1 MPARNVLNAVHSVVE
16 RPPIVS
22 YRDGYVTLSDVR
34 LHYVDYG
41 GTGEPVVALHG
52 LVQNAHAFDAIAP
65 VLVPQ
70 THLLALDVRGRGKS
84 DWGRPDTYRWS
95 YYLRD
100 LQGFVDALGLDR
112 FVLIGTSMGGT
123 LAMLHAMARPRQV
136 SGLVMNDSSL
146 NANRAGIVRAAQ
158 RIGRA
163 PATFAGLAE
172 AVAWFSEERD
182 GLHRLDEGSRLAWVS
197 HFLTPALEG
206 GLRFNCDPEIIRRAG
221 LVPPDIG
228 PGVPWSH
235 RWTVWQRLQRL
246 RMPVLLLRAAM
257 SDVVPR
263 YAVKRMVE
271 ALPAG
276 MWREIPGAG
285 HAPTL
290 YEPESQAALR
300 DFFGLPAPRHR
311 GEAPLADPQRRPH
324 DHHEVRAFDRKR
336 PR

>member
-1 MPARNVLNAVHSVVE
+1 MVT
-16 RPPIVS
+16 
-22 YRDGYVTLSDVR
+22 YRDGYVSLSDIR

-52 LVQNAHAFDAIAP
+52 LVQNAHAFDAVAS

-70 THLLALDVRGRGKS
+70 SHLLALDIRGRGES

-100 LQGFVDALGLDR
+100 LQGFVDALGIER
-112 FVLIGTSMGGT
+112 FALIGTSMGGT
-123 LAMLHAMARPRQV
+123 LAMLHAMARPHQV

-146 NANRAGIVRAAQ
+146 NANRAGIVRASQ

-163 PATFAGLAE
+163 PSSFASVTK
-172 AVAWFSEERD
+172 AVAWFLAERD
-182 GLHRLDEGSRLAWVS
+182 GLHSLDEGSRLAWVS
-197 HFLTPALEG
+197 HFLTPAMDG
-206 GLRFNCDPEIIRRAG
+206 GLRFNCDPVIIRRAG

-228 PGVPWSH
+228 PRVPWSH
-235 RWTVWQRLQRL
+235 RSTVWDRLQRL
-246 RMPVLLLRAAM
+246 RMPVLLLRGAM

-263 YAVKRMVE
+263 YAVKHMVE

-276 MWREIPGAG
+276 MWREVPGVG

-300 DFFGLPAPRHR
+300 EFFRLLPLDV
-311 GEAPLADPQRRPH
+311 GEKPSRRLPK
-324 DHHEVRAFDRKR
+324 EAA
-336 PR
+336 